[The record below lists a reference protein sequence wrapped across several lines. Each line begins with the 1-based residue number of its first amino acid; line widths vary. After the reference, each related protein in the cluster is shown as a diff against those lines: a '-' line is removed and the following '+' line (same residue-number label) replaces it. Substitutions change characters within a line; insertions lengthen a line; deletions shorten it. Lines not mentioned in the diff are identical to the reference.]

1 MKSGNYSFLTLLLV
15 LAALSFASCKKEKVV
30 VPDNT
35 INPLEGIPSAVIE
48 NYVNRLFIDLIGR
61 EPLDLEMDAEVAKL
75 KENDLDEETRI
86 DLIRRLQLDTNFV
99 EGDGSYTQ
107 AYYHRFYELSKV
119 RMLEAASN
127 GVINQR
133 IGIYSN
139 GIYRDSL
146 EGDSVKMQIGIAER
160 QKLIDVID
168 IKEAYKMDS
177 IEIREVFARLVNNA
191 IYDQINMNTFNF
203 INATFDNMYFRFPTK
218 NEFEA
223 SYEMIQNNVS
233 TTVLG
238 KPGQNK
244 GDYIEIVTNSLEF
257 YQGLIIWMYN
267 TLMSRSP
274 DAAEINAILP
284 EFVET
289 KNFQWMQEQILK
301 TDEYANF
308 D

>member
-1 MKSGNYSFLTLLLV
+1 MVLTTLTF
-15 LAALSFASCKKEKVV
+15 AACKKEKLV
-30 VPDNT
+30 VPNNT

-61 EPLDLEMDAEVAKL
+61 EPLDIEMDAEVAKL
-75 KENDLDEETRI
+75 KENDLNEETRI
-86 DLIRRLQLDTNFV
+86 DLIRRLQLDTTFV
-99 EGDGSYTQ
+99 EGDGSYSQ

-119 RMLEAASN
+119 RMIEAASN
-127 GVINQR
+127 GVINQS
-133 IGIYSN
+133 IGNLTN
-139 GIYRDSL
+139 GIFRDSL
-146 EGDSVKMQIGIAER
+146 EGDSVKMQIGKAER
-160 QKLIDVID
+160 QKLIHVI
-168 IKEAYKMDS
+168 EMEEQFMRDS
-177 IEIREVFARLVNNA
+177 IDIREVFARLVNNA

-203 INATFDNMYFRFPTK
+203 INATFDNLYFRFPTK
-218 NEFEA
+218 NEFNA

-244 GDYIEIVTNSLEF
+244 GDYIEIVSNSLEF
-257 YQGLIIWMYN
+257 YQGIIMWMYT

-274 DAAEINAILP
+274 DASEINAILP